1 MKWSSLHSLA
11 RNTGSLWF
19 RFREATS
26 ASVSRSFRKERD
38 GGTRIVSQ
46 PRARLF
52 YPELVLR
59 RRTPSYV
66 DVDVAHRERRRASV
80 RSPRLPESVFPRR
93 VRAPGVPGVL
103 RDERQRPE
111 PRRRARVVVEFFEFF
126 GERRFGFGRVPGAA
140 SPEGSVARRRDTH
153 GALRGDGRRR
163 VRLSD
168 RRGRL
173 RRPSALPWRHLHL
186 PARASFHR
194 RMARWCR
201 AQTAPPPR
209 LPPLAPP
216 RDRPRVPRRA
226 DRVHAPPT
234 AARRA
239 EPRRE
244 AQAHRRAPRAARR
257 APRSGPRRP
266 DGRRNEERRED
277 ESDRDDLSD
286 VSVLP

>member
-1 MKWSSLHSLA
+1 MYH
-11 RNTGSLWF
+11 
-19 RFREATS
+19 
-26 ASVSRSFRKERD
+26 
-38 GGTRIVSQ
+38 
-46 PRARLF
+46 
-52 YPELVLR
+52 LVR
-59 RRTPSYV
+59 RR
-66 DVDVAHRERRRASV
+66 RRRAS
-80 RSPRLPESVFPRR
+80 
-93 VRAPGVPGVL
+93 RAPARLSSVASTSRAHISEASSGPGG
-103 RDERQRPE
+103 PGG
-111 PRRRARVVVEFFEFF
+111 PSRRAAAPGTPPSRARVVVEFFEFF
-126 GERRFGFGRVPGAA
+126 VAGERRFGFGRVPGAA

-194 RMARWCR
+194 RMARCR

-244 AQAHRRAPRAARR
+244 AQAHLRAPRAARR

-266 DGRRNEERRED
+266 DGRRNEERRRIYTADD
-277 ESDRDDLSD
+277 ERRFGPTVAT
-286 VSVLP
+286 VSI